1 MAKKR
6 QVFEV
11 PGVSHSAPIPMGV
24 KIGNLLFSSAVM
36 GEDPETHSLPPE
48 PDRQAELVFSNLRT
62 LMTNAGGTTDDIAH
76 MTVFLK
82 DLAYRDHV
90 NNEWLK
96 MFPDED
102 DRPARHAVQA
112 DLPRGMLIQVEIIA
126 VLD

>member
-1 MAKKR
+1 M
-6 QVFEV
+6 
-11 PGVSHSAPIPMGV
+11 
-24 KIGNLLFSSAVM
+24 
-36 GEDPETHSLPPE
+36 
-48 PDRQAELVFSNLRT
+48 FSNLRT

>member
-6 QVFEV
+6 QVLEV
-11 PGVSHSAPIPMGV
+11 PGVHHTAPIPMGV

-36 GEDPETHSLPPE
+36 GEDPETNSLPPE
-48 PDRQAELVFSNLRT
+48 PERQAELVFSNLRT
-62 LMTNAGGTTDDIAH
+62 LMINAGGTTDDIAH

-82 DLAYRDHV
+82 DLAYRDYV

>member
-48 PDRQAELVFSNLRT
+48 PERQAELVFSNLRT

>member
-62 LMTNAGGTTDDIAH
+62 LMTNAGGATDDIAH